1 MSDADIMGFL
11 LALGSIVVLAA
22 HLLAMNVPSAAPFV
36 CVWLHARGRRG
47 DAAANA
53 VGRQLARAS
62 LWSLLCGA
70 VLGIVLV
77 GLMWAAEARGYWH
90 AVQRFPS
97 SAYVFA
103 LSELMF
109 SAICL
114 TFYVAL
120 WDRWQRRPWLHAV
133 LAVVGTSNL
142 LYHFPPLMIA
152 LGNLASRPE
161 LVQEPVITRPVFR
174 ELLLQPI
181 LVAQVLHFIVAS
193 AAVAGVVLML
203 VAGRKGTVAE
213 RSDTDRLVV
222 IGARIALAASLIQ
235 LAVGGWVLVQL
246 PSMARS
252 ALLGDDW
259 TGTAFFLL
267 SVLAAV
273 GVLHSLASVAI
284 GDTRDVYV
292 RRAAVLM
299 LVVVLLMTG
308 TLFRTRRI
316 EASINQLELASTA
329 NQG

>member
-1 MSDADIMGFL
+1 MLNAHIMDFL
-11 LALGSIVVLAA
+11 LAIVSVAFLAA
-22 HLLAMNVPSAAPFV
+22 HLLAMNVPSAVPLI
-36 CVWLHARGRRG
+36 CIWLHMRGRRG
-47 DAAANA
+47 DSAANTI
-53 VGRQLARAS
+53 GRQLARAS

-70 VLGIVLV
+70 VLGMVLV
-77 GLMWAAEARGYWH
+77 GLMWAAEDSAYWH

-97 SAYVFA
+97 SAHVFA
-103 LSELMF
+103 LSELIF

-114 TFYVAL
+114 ALYVAF
-120 WDRWQRRPWLHAV
+120 WARWRNRPWLHAV

-142 LYHFPPLMIA
+142 LYHFPPLMIV

-193 AAVAGVVLML
+193 AAVAGVTLML
-203 VAGRKGTVAE
+203 IAGRKGSVAE

-235 LAVGGWVLVQL
+235 LAVGVWVLVQL
-246 PSMARS
+246 PNMVRS

-267 SVLAAV
+267 SVL
-273 GVLHSLASVAI
+273 
-284 GDTRDVYV
+284 
-292 RRAAVLM
+292 
-299 LVVVLLMTG
+299 
-308 TLFRTRRI
+308 
-316 EASINQLELASTA
+316 
-329 NQG
+329 